1 MMNRIGNY
9 FAALSFGALLGVWG
23 CWVSAN
29 DQHIVTVGECMV
41 KVANERNISTQEAFI
56 ICERNQ

>member
-1 MMNRIGNY
+1 MMNRMSNY
-9 FAALSFGALLGVWG
+9 AAALLVGAILGVWG
-23 CWVSAN
+23 CWISAN
-29 DQHIVTVGECMV
+29 DEHIVTVGECMV